1 MKSKKESVFRQF
13 PRTFWVANTME
24 LFERWAWYGFYMVLA
39 LYLTGSTDTGALG
52 FTQEQKGNL
61 MGPVTFMLYLL
72 PIVTGAIADR
82 FGYKKVLLIA
92 YVILSSG
99 YFLLGQ
105 VHSYAGFYIL
115 FVYLAI
121 GAALFKPIIT
131 ATISRTTNDRTS
143 SIGFGIFYMIVNIG
157 AFIGPVF
164 ASKLRVLDW
173 QFVFYLSSAIICLNF
188 ILVLFFFREPPV
200 VRSQKPFLASVKT
213 IFSNVVIVLADI
225 RLVVFLLI
233 IVGFW
238 SMYLQLFYTLPVFID
253 QWMDTASLYRMISSL
268 SPALAEAVGTPQ
280 GTIAPEMLTNLDALY
295 IVIFQIMVSGFVM
308 RFTPLR
314 AMTSGILVSSIGVGL
329 MFAFNNPL
337 YLMISILIFGLGEM
351 STSPKTQEYVGKIA
365 PPDKTALYMGYS
377 YLPLAGGHMVA
388 GILSGSI
395 YSRIA
400 DKATLLER
408 ELLSKGIE
416 LPPVSQDFTLNEFYA
431 RAATELN
438 MDPAGLTLYLWET
451 YQPHKI
457 WVLFSSIGLA
467 TFLALL
473 LYDKLLMQ
481 RKKV

>member
-1 MKSKKESVFRQF
+1 MKEKKSVFRQF
-13 PRTFWVANTME
+13 PRTFWVANVME

-61 MGPVTFMLYLL
+61 MGPVTFLLYLL
-72 PIVTGAIADR
+72 PIITGAIADR
-82 FGYKKVLLIA
+82 FGYKRVLIVA
-92 YVILSSG
+92 YAILASG

-105 VHSYAGFYIL
+105 VQSYAAFYLL

-131 ATISRTTNDRTS
+131 ATIARTTTDRTS

-173 QFVFYLSSAIICLNF
+173 QFVFYLSAIIISINF
-188 ILVLFFFREPPV
+188 ILVLFFFKEPETN
-200 VRSQKPFLASVKT
+200 RDKKPLWES
-213 IFSNVVIVLADI
+213 IRNILRNVFIVLADL

-238 SMYLQLFYTLPVFID
+238 AMYLQLFYTLPVFID
-253 QWMDTASLYRMISSL
+253 QWMDTRVLYSAL
-268 SPALAEAVGTPQ
+268 EAVSPGIARAVGTPQ
-280 GTIAPEMLTNLDALY
+280 GTIAPEMLTNLDAMY
-295 IVIFQIMVSGFVM
+295 IVLLQIVVSGFVM

-314 AMTSGILVSSIGVGL
+314 AMTSGILVSAIGVGL
-329 MFAFNNPL
+329 MFAFNNPF
-337 YLMISILIFGLGEM
+337 YLIFSILIFGLGEM

-365 PPDKTALYMGYS
+365 PPGKTALYMGYS
-377 YLPLAGGHMVA
+377 YLPLAGGHILA
-388 GILSGSI
+388 GFLSGGL
-395 YSRIA
+395 YSRMA
-400 DKATLLER
+400 DKATLLR
-408 ELLSKGIE
+408 TELAAKGVD
-416 LPPVSQDFTLNEFYA
+416 LPAISPDFSLNEFYQQ
-431 RAATELN
+431 AALALKT
-438 MDPAGLTLYLWET
+438 DPDALTVHLWNT
-451 YQPHKI
+451 YQPQQI
-457 WVLFSSIGLA
+457 WMLFSGIGLL

-481 RKKV
+481 KRKQ

>member
-1 MKSKKESVFRQF
+1 MKEKKSVFRQF
-13 PRTFWVANTME
+13 PRTFWVANVME

-61 MGPVTFMLYLL
+61 MGPVTFLLYLL
-72 PIVTGAIADR
+72 PIITGAIADR
-82 FGYKKVLLIA
+82 FGYKRVLIVA
-92 YVILSSG
+92 YAILASG

-105 VHSYAGFYIL
+105 VQSYAAFYLL

-131 ATISRTTNDRTS
+131 ATIARTTTDRTS

-173 QFVFYLSSAIICLNF
+173 QFVFYLSAIIISINF
-188 ILVLFFFREPPV
+188 ILVLFFFKEPETN
-200 VRSQKPFLASVKT
+200 RDKKPLWES
-213 IFSNVVIVLADI
+213 IRNILRNVFIVLADV

-238 SMYLQLFYTLPVFID
+238 AMYLQLFYTLPVFID
-253 QWMDTASLYRMISSL
+253 QWMDTRVLYSAL
-268 SPALAEAVGTPQ
+268 EAVSPGIARAVGTPQ
-280 GTIAPEMLTNLDALY
+280 GTIAPEMLTNLDAMY
-295 IVIFQIMVSGFVM
+295 IVLLQIVVSGFVM

-314 AMTSGILVSSIGVGL
+314 AMTSGILVSAIGVGL
-329 MFAFNNPL
+329 MFAFNNPF
-337 YLMISILIFGLGEM
+337 YLIFSILIFGLGEM

-365 PPDKTALYMGYS
+365 PPGKTALYMGYS
-377 YLPLAGGHMVA
+377 YLPLAGGHILA
-388 GILSGSI
+388 GFLSGGL
-395 YSRIA
+395 YTRMA
-400 DKATLLER
+400 DKATLLR
-408 ELLSKGIE
+408 TELAAKGVD
-416 LPPVSQDFTLNEFYA
+416 LPAISPDFSLNEFYQQ
-431 RAATELN
+431 AALALKT
-438 MDPAGLTLYLWET
+438 DPDALTVHLWNT
-451 YQPHKI
+451 YQPQQI
-457 WVLFSSIGLA
+457 WMLFSGIGLL

-481 RKKV
+481 KRKQ